1 MNKYN
6 YRTDIAYE
14 EVAKLNEELVGVK
27 VNEREYGDIKV
38 IKTKINTKHDKRVL
52 KKPGV
57 YYTIDFNNLN
67 IHNNDS
73 AEKIIQVLANILVEI
88 LKSKKVLDKSGM
100 LIGLGNINVTPDSI
114 GPYTLDNVIVTRHL
128 FVNDQNNTGYSNV
141 SGYSPGVMGNTGIET
156 SDIVNAIYNKVGA
169 DFLIVVDALAT
180 SSVSRINKTIQI
192 TDTGISPGSGVG
204 NKRKEISK
212 ETMGI
217 PVIAVG
223 IPTVV
228 DAKTLTID
236 LINKALEFLESNYP
250 NSESFKKLKE
260 INNKEL
266 IDILDQAT
274 HNSLYDMVV
283 TPKEIDEVVEDI
295 SKILAAGIDIAVHK
309 KLRDTY
315 LKA

>member
-1 MNKYN
+1 MENKEYN
-6 YRTDIAYE
+6 YRTDIAYDE
-14 EVAKLNEELVGVK
+14 IAKFNDDLLGIKTTIKN
-27 VNEREYGDIKV
+27 YGDIKV
-38 IKTKINTKHDKRVL
+38 VKTKINKKHDKRIQ
-52 KKPGV
+52 KKSGL
-57 YYTIDFNNLN
+57 YYTIEFQDLN

-73 AEKIIQVLANILVEI
+73 AERIIQVLAKVLVEL
-88 LKSKKVLDKSGM
+88 LKTKKVLDKKGM

-128 FVNDQNNTGYSNV
+128 FVNDQNNIGYSNV

-156 SDIVNAIYNKVGA
+156 ADIINAIYSKVGA

-192 TDTGISPGSGVG
+192 TDSGISPGSGVG

-236 LINKALEFLESNYP
+236 LINKANEYLNGFD
-250 NSESFKKLKE
+250 NSESKIRN
-260 INNKEL
+260 INTDEL
-266 IDILDQAT
+266 RNILDVAT
-274 HNSLYDMVV
+274 RDSLYDMVV

-295 SKILAAGIDIAVHK
+295 SKILAAGIDIAIHK
-309 KLRDTY
+309 KLRETY

>member
-1 MNKYN
+1 MKNKEYN
-6 YRTDIAYE
+6 YRTDIAYDE
-14 EVAKLNEELVGVK
+14 IAKFNDDLLGIKTTIKN
-27 VNEREYGDIKV
+27 YGDIKV
-38 IKTKINTKHDKRVL
+38 VKTKINKKHDKRIQ
-52 KKPGV
+52 KKSGL
-57 YYTIDFNNLN
+57 YYTIEFQDLN

-73 AEKIIQVLANILVEI
+73 AEKIIQVLAKVLVEL
-88 LKSKKVLDKSGM
+88 LKTKKVLDKKGM

-128 FVNDQNNTGYSNV
+128 FVNDQNNIGYSNV

-156 SDIVNAIYNKVGA
+156 ADIINAIYSKVGA

-192 TDTGISPGSGVG
+192 TDSGISPGSGVG

-236 LINKALEFLESNYP
+236 LINKANEYLNGFDK
-250 NSESFKKLKE
+250 SESKIRN
-260 INNKEL
+260 INTDEL
-266 IDILDQAT
+266 RNILDVAT
-274 HNSLYDMVV
+274 RDSLYDMVV

-295 SKILAAGIDIAVHK
+295 SKILAAGIDIAIHK
-309 KLRDTY
+309 KLRETY

>member
-1 MNKYN
+1 MENKEYN
-6 YRTDIAYE
+6 YRTDIAYDE
-14 EVAKLNEELVGVK
+14 IAKFNDDLLGIKTTIKN
-27 VNEREYGDIKV
+27 YGDIKV
-38 IKTKINTKHDKRVL
+38 VKTKINKKYDKRIQ
-52 KKPGV
+52 KKSGL
-57 YYTIDFNNLN
+57 YYTIEFQDLN

-73 AEKIIQVLANILVEI
+73 AEKIIQVLAKVLVEL
-88 LKSKKVLDKSGM
+88 LKTKKVLDKKGM

-128 FVNDQNNTGYSNV
+128 FVNDQNNIGYSNV

-156 SDIVNAIYNKVGA
+156 ADIINAIYSKVGA

-192 TDTGISPGSGVG
+192 TDSGISPGSGVG

-236 LINKALEFLESNYP
+236 LINKANEYLNGFD
-250 NSESFKKLKE
+250 NSESKIRN
-260 INNKEL
+260 INTDEL
-266 IDILDQAT
+266 RNILDVAT
-274 HNSLYDMVV
+274 RDSLYDMVV

-295 SKILAAGIDIAVHK
+295 SKILAAGIDIAIHK
-309 KLRDTY
+309 KLRETY

>member
-1 MNKYN
+1 MENKEYN
-6 YRTDIAYE
+6 YRTDIAYDE
-14 EVAKLNEELVGVK
+14 IAKFNDDLLGIKTTIKN
-27 VNEREYGDIKV
+27 YGDIKV
-38 IKTKINTKHDKRVL
+38 VKTKINKKHDKRIQ
-52 KKPGV
+52 KKSGL
-57 YYTIDFNNLN
+57 YYTIEFQDLN

-73 AEKIIQVLANILVEI
+73 AEKIIQVLAKVLVEL
-88 LKSKKVLDKSGM
+88 LKTKKVLDKKGM

-128 FVNDQNNTGYSNV
+128 FVNDQNNIGYSNV

-156 SDIVNAIYNKVGA
+156 ADIINAIYSKVGA

-192 TDTGISPGSGVG
+192 TDSGISPGSGVG

-236 LINKALEFLESNYP
+236 LINKANEYLNGFDK
-250 NSESFKKLKE
+250 SESKIRN
-260 INNKEL
+260 INTDEL
-266 IDILDQAT
+266 RNILDVAT
-274 HNSLYDMVV
+274 RDSLYDMVV

-295 SKILAAGIDIAVHK
+295 SKILAAGIDIAIHK
-309 KLRDTY
+309 KLRETY

>member
-1 MNKYN
+1 MENKEYN
-6 YRTDIAYE
+6 YRTDIAYDE
-14 EVAKLNEELVGVK
+14 IAKFNDDLLGIKTTIKN
-27 VNEREYGDIKV
+27 YGDIKV
-38 IKTKINTKHDKRVL
+38 VKTKINKKHDKRIQ
-52 KKPGV
+52 KKSGL
-57 YYTIDFNNLN
+57 YYTIEFQDLN

-73 AEKIIQVLANILVEI
+73 AEKIIQVLAKVLVEL
-88 LKSKKVLDKSGM
+88 LKTKKVLDKKGM

-128 FVNDQNNTGYSNV
+128 FVNDQNNIGYSNV

-156 SDIVNAIYNKVGA
+156 ADIINAIYSKVGA

-192 TDTGISPGSGVG
+192 TDSGISPGSGVG

-236 LINKALEFLESNYP
+236 LINKANEYLNGFD
-250 NSESFKKLKE
+250 NSESKIRN
-260 INNKEL
+260 INTDEL
-266 IDILDQAT
+266 RNILDVAT
-274 HNSLYDMVV
+274 RDSLYDMVV

-295 SKILAAGIDIAVHK
+295 SKILAAGIDIAIHK
-309 KLRDTY
+309 KLRETY

>member
-1 MNKYN
+1 MENKEYN
-6 YRTDIAYE
+6 YRTDIAYDE
-14 EVAKLNEELVGVK
+14 IAKFNDDLLGIKTTIKN
-27 VNEREYGDIKV
+27 YGDIKV
-38 IKTKINTKHDKRVL
+38 VKTKINKKHDKRIQ
-52 KKPGV
+52 KKSGL
-57 YYTIDFNNLN
+57 YYTIEFQDLN

-73 AEKIIQVLANILVEI
+73 AEKIIQVLAKVLVEL
-88 LKSKKVLDKSGM
+88 LKTKKVLDKKGM

-128 FVNDQNNTGYSNV
+128 FVNDQNNIGYSNV

-156 SDIVNAIYNKVGA
+156 ADIINAIYSKVGA

-192 TDTGISPGSGVG
+192 TDSGISPGSGVG

-236 LINKALEFLESNYP
+236 LINKANEYLNGFD
-250 NSESFKKLKE
+250 NSESKIRD
-260 INNKEL
+260 INTDEL
-266 IDILDQAT
+266 RNILDVAT
-274 HNSLYDMVV
+274 RDSLYDMVV

-295 SKILAAGIDIAVHK
+295 SKILAAGIDIAIHK
-309 KLRDTY
+309 KLRETY